1 MCGHKKSGEALLS
14 LINDIL
20 DFSKIESGKIDI
32 EEIDFDIEVLAHD
45 VCELIRPR
53 ISEKGVEL
61 LCRIGDDVPSQ
72 IRCDPYRFRQILVNL
87 MGNAA
92 KFTEKGEIE
101 LSVDVEDRK
110 EDRLKLHV
118 MIRDTGIGI
127 PKDKTDTIFELFQ
140 QADGS
145 TTRKYGGTGLGLSIC
160 REIAGLMG
168 GNVWAESEPD
178 KGSIFHFITQVKEA
192 EIKHKKRYETG
203 TLKNKNRLSMIQ
215 TYPVLQF

>member
-1 MCGHKKSGEALLS
+1 
-14 LINDIL
+14 
-20 DFSKIESGKIDI
+20 
-32 EEIDFDIEVLAHD
+32 

-178 KGSIFHFITQVKEA
+178 KGSIFILLP
-192 EIKHKKRYETG
+192 R
-203 TLKNKNRLSMIQ
+203 
-215 TYPVLQF
+215 